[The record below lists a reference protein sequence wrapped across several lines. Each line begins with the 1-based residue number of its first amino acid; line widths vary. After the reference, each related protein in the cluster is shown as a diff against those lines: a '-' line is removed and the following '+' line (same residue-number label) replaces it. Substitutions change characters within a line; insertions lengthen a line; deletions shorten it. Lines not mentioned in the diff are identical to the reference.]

1 MYNEEK
7 IQEIIDRYYNQDE
20 EYYSQY
26 RYEEC
31 DGGEIE
37 FDMKV
42 EIEEYLKSVNAVYS
56 ISFEE
61 GYSSCSYDNDFLAI
75 AWLCNGEIK
84 MKTIVLE
91 TY

>member
-1 MYNEEK
+1 MFNEEK
-7 IQEIIDRYYNQDE
+7 IQKIIDRYYHQDE

-26 RYEEC
+26 RYEAC
-31 DGGEIE
+31 DDGEIE
-37 FDMKV
+37 FDMKA

-56 ISFEE
+56 ISVEE
-61 GYSSCSYDNDFLAI
+61 GYSSCSYDNDFLAL

-84 MKTIVLE
+84 MKTILLE